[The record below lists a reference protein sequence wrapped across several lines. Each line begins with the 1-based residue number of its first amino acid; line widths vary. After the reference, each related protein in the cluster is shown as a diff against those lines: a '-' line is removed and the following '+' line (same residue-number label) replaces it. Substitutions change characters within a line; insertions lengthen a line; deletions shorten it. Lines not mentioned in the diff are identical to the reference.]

1 MKILR
6 TLSNLE
12 WLAIKT
18 LLILNISFAPDK
30 VIATDSVSEDVF
42 MVFDRDSGLT
52 PKRFRATTDGFMEE
66 RIKLLEER
74 NIAIP
79 SREGLETLNLMGCG
93 QFNTEDLQNLITN
106 NRKPDYIVDLR
117 QESHGFIDGQP
128 VSWFTPKNRINVGL
142 NTHEILETEKTM
154 LKGLKGLGSF
164 EVNSIKEKGEGC
176 IETVEEI
183 LVKKPKSIKTEKEL
197 ADALNIVYIR
207 APVTDLSA
215 PEPDV
220 IESFIKKM
228 ELIPAGS
235 KVLMH
240 CRGGAGRTTSFM
252 VLWDIYNNSEKV
264 SFDDILLRHYLLGG
278 IDILD
283 AVNGPEYKRAEAV
296 ERYTVLRSFYAS
308 VLADKITLQ
317 IMEKQNSKMD
327 ATRQKS
333 VANLPLKSIGSPPTY
348 HRHFSSAGAAKLR
361 TISN

>member
-1 MKILR
+1 MKLLR
-6 TLSNLE
+6 TLSTLE
-12 WLAIKT
+12 GLAIKT
-18 LLILNISFAPDK
+18 LLILNISCAPDK
-30 VIATDSVSEDVF
+30 VIATDSLSEDVF
-42 MVFDRDSGLT
+42 MVFDRDSATT
-52 PKRFRATTDGFMEE
+52 PKRFRATTDGFIEE
-66 RIKLLEER
+66 RVKLLEER

-79 SREGLETLNLMGCG
+79 SREGLETLNIMGCG
-93 QFNTEDLQNLITN
+93 QFNTADLQKLITQN
-106 NRKPDYIVDLR
+106 QKPDYIVDLR
-117 QESHGFIDGQP
+117 QESHGYIDGQP
-128 VSWFTPKNRINVGL
+128 VSWFAPKNRINVGL

-154 LKGLKGLGSF
+154 LKGLKGLGAF
-164 EVNSIKEKGEGC
+164 GVNSIKEKGEGC

-197 ADALNIVYIR
+197 ADALNIHYVR

-228 ELIPAGS
+228 ELIPVGS
-235 KVLMH
+235 RVLMH

-252 VLWDIYNNSEKV
+252 VLWDIHNNADKV

-283 AVNGPEYKRAEAV
+283 AVNGPEYKRAEAI
-296 ERYTVLRSFYAS
+296 ERYEVMRSFYAS

-317 IMEKQNSKMD
+317 IMEEQSTKMNNN
-327 ATRQKS
+327 RQKS
-333 VANLPLKSIGSPPTY
+333 VANLPLKPVGSPPIYKKRFASTGE
-348 HRHFSSAGAAKLR
+348 HLG